1 MKRYEAMVGNLDGIH
16 HEHPHSEGVLD
27 QKAKDIELLYLRL
40 GSVYD
45 GYYDRL
51 AMEFW
56 QSK

>member
-1 MKRYEAMVGNLDGIH
+1 MVGNLDGIH